1 MNLLVDFLTRAVV
14 KSTIWLIQITV
25 LIFQQ
30 GNNSDQPGNMFKPF
44 IKIGTFHSLKSC
56 TRPNDTDERIQNM
69 DNKLGVVDYKLS
81 EVLQE
86 FADMRSERLPK
97 TEGTRRKRKTVYRL

>member
-1 MNLLVDFLTRAVV
+1 MV

-44 IKIGTFHSLKSC
+44 IKIGTFQRLKSC

-86 FADMRSERLPK
+86 FADMKSERLPK
-97 TEGTRRKRKTVYRL
+97 TEGARRKRKTVYRL

>member
-1 MNLLVDFLTRAVV
+1 MSPYHGNPPLF
-14 KSTIWLIQITV
+14 
-25 LIFQQ
+25 FQK
-30 GNNSDQPGNMFKPF
+30 GVNSEKPENTFKPF

-69 DNKLGVVDYKLS
+69 DDKLGVVDYKLS

-86 FADMRSERLPK
+86 FADMRSEHLPK
-97 TEGTRRKRKTVYRL
+97 TEGTRRRRKTVYRL